1 MRMYNPP
8 HPGELLKEYIDGISV
23 TDVAKKLGVSRVTL
37 SRILNGKASITP
49 EMAVR
54 LSELLNNTTPKLWL
68 GMQADYDLWQIE
80 QQHAVFNV
88 QPLFN

>member
-1 MRMYNPP
+1 MKMHNPP
-8 HPGELLKEYIDGISV
+8 HPGELLKEYIDGVSV
-23 TDVAKKLGVSRVTL
+23 TEVAQKLGVSRVTL
-37 SRILNGKASITP
+37 SRILNGKAGITP

-54 LSELLNNTTPKLWL
+54 LSELLNTTTPKLWL

-80 QQHAVFNV
+80 QQHAVFNI